1 MAKKIRSGTI
11 NGCLNRGVVKLY
23 LLERVL
29 LWLGSVS
36 CFIHILESGI
46 LVNWLLVFFLPWEA
60 EKVRG
65 MYVGEDEVEDVLI

>member
-1 MAKKIRSGTI
+1 MHGKVLCRLMRKFTRAQYGGLRMAKQLRSGTI

-36 CFIHILESGI
+36 CFC
-46 LVNWLLVFFLPWEA
+46 
-60 EKVRG
+60 
-65 MYVGEDEVEDVLI
+65 